1 MPEIPSMS
9 TEMNTRMGSWAAPTE
24 AVNATSVSARGSADF
39 MASILPRD
47 AWAFVGISREALRIS
62 RWCARY
68 LRRLTL
74 PGDMREKCRMK
85 QIVWALLTVAAC
97 SSPSATPPGIDLSTA
112 RLVDLSYTYDEDTLY
127 WPTSP
132 TSFELEELAYGV
144 NDAGY
149 FYSAYSFCTPEHGGT
164 HLDAPIHFAEGGRTV
179 GEIPVR
185 QLIAP
190 GVVIDMSATAAQDA
204 DARLSVAAVTDW
216 ERRNGPVPEGAIVL
230 LRTGWGS
237 RWPDALSYLGDDT
250 PGDASNLH
258 FPAYGEDSARFLVEE
273 RRVGALGVDT
283 ASIDAGQATDFIAHQ
298 IAGGAGVANLEN
310 VANVDELPE
319 KGFWVIALPV
329 KIGKG
334 SGGPV
339 RIVAVI
345 P

>member
-1 MPEIPSMS
+1 MSPKPS
-9 TEMNTRMGSWAAPTE
+9 RPKVVDAAE
-24 AVNATSVSARGSADF
+24 RFERKGHMKNAAW
-39 MASILPRD
+39 ILV
-47 AWAFVGISREALRIS
+47 A
-62 RWCARY
+62 
-68 LRRLTL
+68 
-74 PGDMREKCRMK
+74 
-85 QIVWALLTVAAC
+85 VAAC
-97 SSPSATPPGIDLSTA
+97 SSSPEAPPGIDLSTA
-112 RLVDLSYTYDEDTLY
+112 QLVDLSYTYDDETLY

-164 HLDAPIHFAEGGRTV
+164 HLDAPIHFAEGGRTA
-179 GEIPVR
+179 GEIPLR

-190 GVVIDMSATAAQDA
+190 GVVIDMSELASQDA
-204 DARLSVAAVTDW
+204 DARLSVDTVTAW
-216 ERRNGPVPEGAIVL
+216 EERNGPVPEGAIVI

-237 RWPDALSYLGDDT
+237 RWPDALPYLGDDS

-258 FPAYGEDSARFLVEE
+258 FPAYGEEAARYLVQQ

-283 ASIDAGQATDFIAHQ
+283 ASIDAGQATDFIVHQ
-298 IAGGAGVANLEN
+298 IAGAAGVPSLEN
-310 VANVDELPE
+310 VANVDGLPE
-319 KGFWVIALPV
+319 AGFWVIALPV